1 VENNY
6 DPNDAIQR
14 ALNESKRQQLKD
26 EFGMPE
32 GYRKSDIDPELE
44 GQFLDYMLEWERA
57 YASAEETTVKAFI
70 GDPEIIHRDDLSVD
84 EMNAEI
90 DRILE
95 IMAEN
100 RVFLECSTS
109 IDVKELY
116 DFLLLEFM
124 QHECLDM
131 RVTDTNVRY
140 SYEELRPEFYE
151 FDDEKGYVRIPGT
164 EPTYP
169 DDDSNLS
176 DLTGNVGLN

>member
-1 VENNY
+1 MENLN
-6 DPNDAIQR
+6 DPNERIQR

-32 GYRKSDIDPELE
+32 GYRNPDTEPEIE

-57 YASAEETTVKAFI
+57 FAKAEPTTVEAFI
-70 GDPEIIHRDDLSVD
+70 GNPVFEHREDLSID

-90 DRILE
+90 DRILA

-100 RVFLECSTS
+100 RVYLECGSS

-116 DFLLLEFM
+116 DFLLLDFM
-124 QHECLDM
+124 KHECLDM

-140 SYEELRPEFYE
+140 SYEEMRPEFYE
-151 FDDEKGYVRIPGT
+151 FDDEKGYVRIKGT
-164 EPTYP
+164 EP
-169 DDDSNLS
+169 SNRLFRI
-176 DLTGNVGLN
+176 